1 MEEQKQTEEPK
12 IKKAKVVKVSA
23 ARNSQFREIV
33 SNVFASAHT
42 DTINYPDLID
52 KINRRVCFTVFHSV
66 GNFSIYA
73 DSPRL

>member
-23 ARNSQFREIV
+23 ARKAQFREIL
-33 SNVFASAHT
+33 SNVFAGAHT

-52 KINRRVCFTVFHSV
+52 KINRRVGFTVFICLE
-66 GNFSIYA
+66 NFSG
-73 DSPRL
+73 SFGSR